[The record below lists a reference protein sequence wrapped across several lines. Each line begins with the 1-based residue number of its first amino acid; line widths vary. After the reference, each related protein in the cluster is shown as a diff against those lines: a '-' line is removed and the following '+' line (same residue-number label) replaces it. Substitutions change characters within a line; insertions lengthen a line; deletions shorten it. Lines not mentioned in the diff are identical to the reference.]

1 MAVDRIG
8 VDEQEVKG
16 VELSK
21 AEKTR
26 IKRQQRKLKKFGLKD
41 EATMGKLELFFYN
54 MEKKRRIKKKKRV
67 SRSLAGDI
75 SLFLLLALFGCFSA
89 YPLVYSICAA
99 FKPLSELFIFPPK
112 LFFEHPT
119 LDNFRDLSTL
129 LESSWV
135 PFSRYFFNTIWITL
149 AGTIGHVIFASM
161 AAYPLAKYKFPGS
174 KIVFSLVVY
183 SLMFAGQVT
192 ATPRYIIFSG
202 LGLVDTQL
210 AIIVPAFAYSLG
222 LYLMKQFMSD
232 IPMELIESAKIDGA
246 SEFQIYWNIVM
257 PMVKPAWLTLI
268 ILLFQQLWNNDGG
281 TYIYTESLK
290 PLSYSLHQIVAGGV
304 ARQGTSAAVMLI
316 MMIVPITVFILS
328 QSQIIETMAHSGMK

>member
-16 VELSK
+16 VELSR
-21 AEKTR
+21 AEKNR

-41 EATMGKLELFFYN
+41 EATMGKLELFFYRL
-54 MEKKRRIKKKKRV
+54 EKKRRIKKKKRV

-75 SLFLLLALFGCFSA
+75 ALFLLLALFGCFSA

-119 LDNFRDLSTL
+119 LDNFSDLANL
-129 LESSWV
+129 LETSWV

-161 AAYPLAKYKFPGS
+161 AAYPLAKYTFPGS
-174 KIVFSLVVY
+174 KIIFGLVVY

-192 ATPRYIIFSG
+192 ATPRYIIFSS